1 MKLSERMFEAI
12 GKGSFFD
19 DAVIQEVA
27 HIEALVDEQNKLL
40 DTFRRKLDKLEQET
54 VPQLQAENEALRE
67 LTGRLDRANSAE
79 FYEGGTPSWN
89 LKGSL
94 QEEID
99 ALLKEEPTAE
109 TPVSDIPAS
118 P

>member
-54 VPQLQAENEALRE
+54 VPQLEAENEALMEYVPEHVKRE
-67 LTGRLDRANSAE
+67 WEHYRALLTG
-79 FYEGGTPSWN
+79 
-89 LKGSL
+89 K
-94 QEEID
+94 
-99 ALLKEEPTAE
+99 PTSD